1 MEPLKQCRGVRGAIV
16 VPENGAQSIVSSC
29 SELFGAMTEANGIE
43 PEDIAAI
50 VFTAT
55 PDLGAAFPA
64 QAAHIAGFEKVPRI
78 CAQEIDVPGAL
89 ARCLRI
95 LLLWNTETPARSIEH
110 CYLNGAE
117 TLTMRDEQAPSILDG
132 LMPKSTRN

>member
-1 MEPLKQCRGVRGAIV
+1 M
-16 VPENGAQSIVSSC
+16 VPENTVESIVNAC
-29 SELFGAMTEANGIE
+29 AGLFAAMTGANGIE
-43 PEDIAAI
+43 AEDIAAI

-64 QAAHIAGFEKVPRI
+64 QAAHIAGFEQVPRI

-89 ARCLRI
+89 ANCLRI
-95 LLLWNTETPARSIEH
+95 LVLWNTEKPAESIRH

-117 TLTMRDEQAPSILDG
+117 ALTMRDEQAPSVLDG
-132 LMPKSTRN
+132 LMPESTES